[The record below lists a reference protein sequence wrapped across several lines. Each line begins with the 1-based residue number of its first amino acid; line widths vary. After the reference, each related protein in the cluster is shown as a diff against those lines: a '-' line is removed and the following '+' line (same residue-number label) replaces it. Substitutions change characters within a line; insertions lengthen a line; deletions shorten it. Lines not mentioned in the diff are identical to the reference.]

1 MNIRETFTYFKF
13 LRADTATNVAGLLAE
28 SNTGTTVDR
37 QGYDSLTFVINLTD
51 SSTAAV
57 PGTSYWYVRMEHTDA
72 SVLGAGPSDF
82 AVCASIDMI
91 RAASGAVT
99 SGIVPI
105 VVSTYSG
112 VPMLLGYRGNK
123 QYVRLHISTVGSMI
137 AGSTHVTILS
147 MKGHAENWPVT
158 VPNLDA

>member
-13 LRADTATNVAGLLAE
+13 LRADPVTNVAGILTE
-28 SNTGTTVDR
+28 SNTGVTVDR
-37 QGYDSLTFVINLTD
+37 QGYDSLTFIVNLTD
-51 SSTAAV
+51 TSTAAV
-57 PGTSYWYVRMEHTDA
+57 PGTSYWYVRMEHADVSAAGTI
-72 SVLGAGPSDF
+72 GAYE
-82 AVCASIDMI
+82 VCGSIDMI

-105 VVSTYSG
+105 VASTYSG
-112 VPMLLGYRGNK
+112 VPMILGYRGNK
-123 QYVRLHISTVGSMI
+123 QFVRLNISTVGSMI
-137 AGSTHVTILS
+137 AGSTHATILS